1 MICAQI
7 LCQNQSEWSKKVYGL
22 GVESSAHFMAFH
34 SQEFLIL
41 TNTGLVRSYE
51 STAKDL
57 CKYLLEKFIL
67 EIDNV
72 LGIWFLSSRIRILYL
87 LILFL

>member
-7 LCQNQSEWSKKVYGL
+7 LCQNRSEWSKKVYGL
-22 GVESSAHFMAFH
+22 GVESSAHFVAFH
-34 SQEFLIL
+34 SQAFLIL
-41 TNTGLVRSYE
+41 TNTGLARSYE

-67 EIDNV
+67 EVGNV
-72 LGIWFLSSRIRILYL
+72 LGIGFLSCRIR
-87 LILFL
+87 FL